1 MMRRVLVPLAVVALA
16 CLLWFWPS
24 MGDDPRPDFGS
35 DVDACKENLAEIHR
49 GLLLYEE
56 RFGRA
61 PQGSGVAFFAELIAS
76 GVWEDTPENRARLT
90 CPGKNAAPVPDG
102 TGYGD
107 LGALTGASSA
117 YAGRNSAEHP
127 LVKFP
132 AGGAELEAL
141 VACDNARGMNHD
153 GALNVLRSDGSI
165 ATLSLQQELERGRI
179 PPGSDRILVGKDSPI
194 PELAKLSGD

>member
-1 MMRRVLVPLAVVALA
+1 MKRRVLVPLAVVALA

-35 DVDACKENLAEIHR
+35 DVEACKQNLTAIHD
-49 GLLLYEE
+49 GLLRYRE

-90 CPGKNAAPVPDG
+90 CPGKNAAPVPEG
-102 TGYGD
+102 TDYAD
-107 LGALTGASSA
+107 LDSLTGASSA
-117 YAGRNSAEHP
+117 YAGRNSAEFP
-127 LVKFP
+127 LLKFP

-141 VACDNARGMNHD
+141 VACDGSRGMNHD
-153 GALNVLRSDGSI
+153 GVLNVLRSDGSI
-165 ATLSLQQELERGRI
+165 ATLSVEQELERGRI
-179 PPGSDRILVGKDSPI
+179 PPGSTAIPVGKGSPI
-194 PELAKLSGD
+194 PELTKLTGD